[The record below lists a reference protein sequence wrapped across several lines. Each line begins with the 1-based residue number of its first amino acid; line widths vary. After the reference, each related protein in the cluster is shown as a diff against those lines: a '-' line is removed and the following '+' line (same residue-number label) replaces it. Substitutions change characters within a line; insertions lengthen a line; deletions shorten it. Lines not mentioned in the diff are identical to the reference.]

1 MIQLTDEMKQAIDGS
16 LAERVPMVFASV
28 DAEGQPRLGYMGSV
42 HVHSDD
48 QLAIWLRKV
57 DSVSVANLRGNPKVS
72 LLYRNPD
79 KRLSWQFQGRAHV
92 VDDDVALRQRVY
104 DETPEIERKT
114 DLKMLGHAVVI
125 DLDRVIYR
133 GEAIMER

>member
-16 LAERVPMVFASV
+16 LADRVPMVFASV

-92 VDDDVALRQRVY
+92 VDDAEVRKRIY
-104 DETPEIERKT
+104 DETPEPERDT
-114 DLKMLGHAVVI
+114 DPDMLGHAVVI
-125 DLDRVIYR
+125 DLDTILQR
-133 GEAIMER
+133 GAPIMER